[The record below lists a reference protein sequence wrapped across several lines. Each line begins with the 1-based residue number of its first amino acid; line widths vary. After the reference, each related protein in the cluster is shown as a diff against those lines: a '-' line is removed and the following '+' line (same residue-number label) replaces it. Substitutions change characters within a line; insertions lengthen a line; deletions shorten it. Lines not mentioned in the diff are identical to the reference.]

1 MHLRL
6 KLLSLTAITLVASLG
21 SPRSLL
27 GTTLNGVASD
37 LQAQTSQYS
46 NTEGEQSTP
55 NEDRKVPMAAISSL
69 TTAWRNKDRDSEA
82 KALAA
87 LGSIY
92 NSRSENQNAII
103 FAQNGLKVAK
113 ENNIPSAAASSLLT
127 LASVQLQEEDY
138 QEVISSTEQAKNYLQ
153 KLQDREAEG
162 AASVMQSLA
171 YLGKENYQQS
181 LEMAQQGLAISQDV
195 KHPLIEALALIVLSL
210 NYSNSG
216 DEQKAIELINKSRGI
231 AQEQNNR
238 SLEALGLEVR
248 GEIYRKAGKKE
259 QAIASYQSAIY
270 IKDNFSA
277 IAGLARAYQDA
288 NILETAITYYKQAVN
303 KNEEQIPR
311 RIPSLPIWLQ
321 ESFPQA
327 IQNIIELQTTEV
339 YRSLATLLLPE
350 QRIGEAHQVLELL
363 KGQELREYTGDKTIN
378 TTVNGQPARL
388 TMRPT
393 EQQILKEYGSLIN
406 FGKKLDECE
415 QSRCKELESLSKQR
429 AVLSEQYY
437 QTLGQIET
445 EMSKKRDSDEAF
457 VDPNQFGLK
466 AKEIVESQPNTV
478 LIYPLILNNKLWLL
492 WASKG
497 GIFKSLEVANVS
509 QAELEETVLKFRQL
523 LQNRVSNIDELQATS
538 KQLYDWLLK
547 PMEAELKANDI
558 HNLVFALDRST
569 RYLPMATLFDGQKYL
584 IENYS
589 VSTVVSANL
598 TATRSSQDEPRFMR
612 SPPSSSSDRINASQ
626 GVANRKGSDW
636 QRLSMETSGDR
647 ERPSSSLPDPQETS
661 VLALGVSESVGGF
674 SPLPNVPA
682 ELDAIVRQDS
692 SVETRGIYPG
702 QEFLNKAFNFFTL
715 RDNARA
721 HQLLHIATHSRF
733 VPGAANKSYLLLG
746 TGEKLEAP
754 QIETRLNLQGVSLA
768 ALSACQT
775 ALGGP
780 GLDGRE
786 IAGVGY
792 YFLKSGAKTV
802 MASLWSVDDRSTRLL
817 MEQFYKNLAKGTPTS
832 PAMKA
837 EALRQAQLT
846 LLYGKDTTDTPK
858 QSSVSLTGLSTDL
871 RSQSIEQ
878 QSDNLPPAATKS
890 AFSHPY
896 YWAPFIL
903 MGSTQ

>member
-6 KLLSLTAITLVASLG
+6 KLLGLTATTLVASLG

-27 GTTLNGVASD
+27 GTTLNEVASNS
-37 LQAQTSQYS
+37 QAQTTQYS
-46 NTEGEQSTP
+46 NAEGEQSTL
-55 NEDRKVPMAAISSL
+55 NQYRKVPMAAISSL
-69 TTAWRNKDRDSEA
+69 TTAWKNKDRDSEA

-92 NSRSENQNAII
+92 NSQSENQNAII

-127 LASVQLQEEDY
+127 LASVQLQEGNY
-138 QEVISSTEQAKNYLQ
+138 QDVIVFTEQGKDYLK

-171 YLGKENYQQS
+171 YLGKQNYQQS
-181 LEMAQQGLAISQDV
+181 IELAQQGLAISQEV
-195 KHPLIEALALIVLSL
+195 KNPLIESLALIVLSL
-210 NYSNSG
+210 DYSNSG
-216 DEQKAIELINKSRGI
+216 DKQKAIELINKSRGI
-231 AQEQNNR
+231 AQEQKNYT
-238 SLEALGLEVR
+238 LEALGLEVR
-248 GEIYRKAGKKE
+248 GEIYRKAGQKE
-259 QAIASYQSAIY
+259 QAIASYQEAIS

-288 NILETAITYYKQAVN
+288 NLWETAITYYKQAVN

-311 RIPSLPIWLQ
+311 RISSLPIWLQ

-327 IQNIIELQTTEV
+327 IQNIIGLQTTEV
-339 YRSLATLLLPE
+339 YRSLATLLLPK

-378 TTVNGQPARL
+378 TTVSGQPARL
-388 TMRPT
+388 AMRPT

-415 QSRCKELESLSKQR
+415 QARCQDLETLSKQR
-429 AVLSEQYY
+429 TVLSEQYY
-437 QTLGQIET
+437 KITRELET
-445 EMSKKRDSDEAF
+445 EVRKKSASDEAF
-457 VDPNQFGLK
+457 VDLNQFGIK
-466 AKEIVESQPNTV
+466 AKEIVESQPDTV
-478 LIYPLILNNKLWLL
+478 LIYPLILDNKLWLL

-497 GIFKSLEVANVS
+497 GIFKSLEVADVS
-509 QAELEETVLKFRQL
+509 QVQLEDTVLKFRKL
-523 LQNRVSNIDELQATS
+523 LQNRLSNINDLQETS
-538 KQLYDWLLK
+538 KQLYDWLIK

-569 RYLPMATLFDGQKYL
+569 RYLPMATLFDGEKYL

-598 TATRSSQDEPRFMR
+598 TATRSSGDDPRFLR

-626 GVANRKGSDW
+626 GVGNQKGSDS
-636 QRLSMETSGDR
+636 QRLSMKTSGDR
-647 ERPSSSLPDPQETS
+647 ERRSTSLPDPQETS
-661 VLALGVSESVGGF
+661 VLALGVSEAVGGF

-692 SVETRGIYPG
+692 SVETQGIYPG

-715 RDNARA
+715 RDNAGA
-721 HQLLHIATHSRF
+721 HQLLHIATHGRF

-817 MEQFYKNLAKGTPTS
+817 MERFYKNLAKGTPRS

-846 LLYGKDTTDTPK
+846 LLYGKDPTDTSK
-858 QSSVSLTGLSTDL
+858 QSSVSPTGLATDV
-871 RSQSIEQ
+871 RSVEQ
-878 QSDNLPPAATKS
+878 QSDNLPPSATTI

-903 MGSTQ
+903 MGSGQ